1 MIIPEVAI
9 KEVAGK
15 KMVEKRNEDGSIT
28 QIEIITG
35 LTDYTY
41 AEVISGLSEG
51 DEAVISR

>member
-1 MIIPEVAI
+1 
-9 KEVAGK
+9 
-15 KMVEKRNEDGSIT
+15 MVEKRNEDGSIT

-41 AEVISGLSEG
+41 TEVISGLSEG